1 MFIMDG
7 KITSFDNR
15 AMLDARENISESV
28 QIRMEQIRLLNTPS
42 FASAIGTSF
51 AASILAYIQWPVI
64 EHSIVL
70 IWLFVVG
77 LIVAARTVIYFTF
90 KLQAPDSI
98 GFWEKLYV
106 VVTIFAGLA
115 WGAAGIFLFPED
127 DFVRQAATIVILAGM
142 TSGAITTLSA
152 LRSTVFIFVSLT
164 MIPLITH
171 LFLVSGDVMV
181 PVAMVC
187 ACYMLFLLY
196 SANFTY
202 STYLQ
207 NITLRIRSLER
218 EKVVRASEKT
228 LLKTSEILKMIA
240 KGDPAGGIYDA
251 IALLYESRH
260 PGLRCSILELKGD
273 KLMYGS
279 APSLPNEY
287 CEAINGLE
295 SGSNVGSC
303 GTSTYTGKR
312 VIVANIE
319 TSSKW
324 TEIKD
329 VALLHGMRCCWSE
342 PIKDSM
348 GKVLGA
354 FGMYYDYP
362 ASPNE
367 YELTDLESAA
377 RLAGIVMERQQRDAL
392 LQKLHSAFEY
402 ANDAIIIADLDARLE
417 YVNPAFER
425 MTGYSAEE
433 AVGEYIK
440 ILRSNEHPDTFYDE
454 LLKNSQE
461 GKSWQ
466 GEVTIKCKDGSFC
479 EVERSVAP
487 VLDAQGN
494 ILFQV
499 AIQRDITEQK
509 ILEEKFQQAQKMDA
523 IGTLV
528 GGIAHDFNNILAG
541 ITGNVYLAKQ
551 KLQENPDASQKLINI
566 ELLSSR
572 AVGLIQQLL
581 TFARKDRVNME
592 QLQLLPL
599 VEEVFTFLR
608 TSIPENIDMHLDI
621 DQDAIQING
630 DSTQIYQ
637 VLLNLVN
644 NARDALKGV
653 KEPRITIRVEKFYA
667 DELFVENNKYF
678 RAAHYAHISV
688 KDNGDGIAKHQLE
701 HIFEPFFTTKEVGKG
716 TGLGLSMAFGAIKR
730 HHGFIEV
737 KSSKGKGS
745 TFHIYI
751 PLLEVENTVSM
762 PLKGKETNVSELG
775 NNELILLVDDEIKIL
790 EMGEEVLETL
800 GYKVLKASD
809 GLEATKVFMD
819 NQDDI
824 ALVITDIVMPRL
836 GGVQAIQRIT
846 KIQPD
851 IKVIFATGYDIDA
864 ALDEVISLTEHT
876 IISKPFNIEKLSKII
891 KDKLNS
897 QATVIH

>member
-1 MFIMDG
+1 MG
-7 KITSFDNR
+7 EKITSFDNR
-15 AMLDARENISESV
+15 AMLDASRNIPESV
-28 QIRMEQIRLLNTPS
+28 QIRMEQIRLLNVPS
-42 FASAIGTSF
+42 FGSAIGTSF

-64 EHSIVL
+64 EHNIVL
-70 IWLFVVG
+70 MWLFIVG
-77 LIVAARTVIYFTF
+77 LIVIARMAIYFTF
-90 KLQAPDSI
+90 KLKAPDSI
-98 GFWEKLYV
+98 GLWEKLYV
-106 VVTIFAGLA
+106 VVTIFAGLT
-115 WGAAGIFLFPED
+115 WGAAGIFLFPEG

-142 TSGAITTLSA
+142 ASGAITTLSA
-152 LRSTVFIFVSLT
+152 LRSTVFIFLLLT
-164 MIPLITH
+164 MVPLIIH
-171 LFLVSGDVMV
+171 LFLVSGDVV
-181 PVAMVC
+181 IPVAMVC
-187 ACYMLFLLY
+187 TSYMLFLLY

-202 STYLQ
+202 NTCLQ

-218 EKVVRASEKT
+218 EKEVRASEQE

-240 KGDPAGGIYDA
+240 KGDSVGGIYDA

-260 PGLRCSILELKGD
+260 PGLRCSILELKGS
-273 KLMYGS
+273 KLMYGG

-287 CEAINGLE
+287 CEAVNGLE
-295 SGSNVGSC
+295 NGSSVGSC

-312 VIVANIE
+312 VIVENIE
-319 TSSKW
+319 TDPKW
-324 TEIKD
+324 VELKE
-329 VALLHGMRCCWSE
+329 VALLHGLRCCWSE
-342 PIKDSM
+342 PIKDSL

-362 ASPNE
+362 ALPNE
-367 YELTDLESAA
+367 YELADLESAA

-454 LLKNSQE
+454 LLKNSQQ

-541 ITGNVYLAKQ
+541 ITGNLYLAKQ
-551 KLQENPDASQKLINI
+551 KLQENPSASQKLINI
-566 ELLSSR
+566 ELLSNR
-572 AVGLIQQLL
+572 AVGLIEQLL

-608 TSIPENIDMHLDI
+608 TSTPENIDMHLDVGR
-621 DQDAIQING
+621 DSIQING
-630 DSTQIYQ
+630 DSTQVYQ

-644 NARDALKGV
+644 NARDALKDV
-653 KEPRITIRVEKFYA
+653 KEPRITIKIKKLYA
-667 DELFVENNKYF
+667 DELFIESNKHF
-678 RAAHYAHISV
+678 RTGHYAHISV
-688 KDNGDGIAKHQLE
+688 EDNGDGIAEHQLE

-716 TGLGLSMAFGAIKR
+716 TGLGLSMVFGAIKR
-730 HHGFIEV
+730 HHGFVEV

-745 TFHIYI
+745 TFHVYI
-751 PLLEVENTVSM
+751 PLLEVKSTASM
-762 PLKGKETNVSELG
+762 PLKEKEANISELG
-775 NNELILLVDDEIKIL
+775 NNELILLVDDEVKIL

-800 GYKVLKASD
+800 GYKVLRASD
-809 GLEATKVFMD
+809 GLEAAKIFMD
-819 NQDDI
+819 NQDEI
-824 ALVITDIVMPRL
+824 SLIITDIVMPRL

-846 KIQPD
+846 KIRPD
-851 IKVIFATGYDIDA
+851 IKVIFSTGYDIDA
-864 ALDEVISLTEHT
+864 ALDKVISLNEHT
-876 IISKPFNIEKLSKII
+876 IISKPFNIEELSKII
-891 KDKLNS
+891 KNKLNS
-897 QATVIH
+897 QATLVH